1 MKEFIF
7 RIKLLFEIFKLEQF
21 IYGENRII
29 DRSKLTKENSLITL
43 INIHQNLNEKLTLKL
58 KKE

>member
-1 MKEFIF
+1 MEEFIF

-29 DRSKLTKENSLITL
+29 DRSKLTRENPLITL

>member
-1 MKEFIF
+1 MEEFIF